1 MSAAGPA
8 AEIEAALVAYVTEQC
23 RAERVEVRWL
33 GLDPARLTP
42 GGRAGWRGD
51 PCRANPTLG
60 LTWAVGADPDHLTV
74 RPDLDVWVSA
84 PIAARP
90 VARGE
95 PVEVTDGVVPMASLS
110 GGAWTGEPGATL
122 IAATAL
128 RAGEPLT
135 RLNVR
140 VAADAPSGSQVKLRV
155 RVGDLVVTADGRL
168 LSDGTVGHEVR
179 AYVDATRAV
188 VQGVLVSS
196 DAVDV
201 VGP

>member
-1 MSAAGPA
+1 MDAGVA
-8 AEIEAALVAYVTEQC
+8 IEAALVAYVTEQC
-23 RAERVEVRWL
+23 GAERVEVRWL

-42 GGRAGWRGD
+42 GGRPGWRGD

-74 RPDLDVWVSA
+74 RPELDVWVAA

-95 PVEVTDGVVPMASLS
+95 LVEVTDGVVPLASLA
-110 GGAWTGEPGATL
+110 GGRWDGEPGLAL
-122 IAATAL
+122 VAATAL

-135 RLNVR
+135 RLNVQ
-140 VAADAPSGSQVKLRV
+140 VPADAPSGARVDVRV

-168 LSDGTVGHEVR
+168 LSDGTVGQEVR

-188 VQGVLVSS
+188 VRGVLVAD